1 MPYNNKNGR
10 NTRKDFKIMEETTI
24 IMPKWFEIYISLWI
38 ITYCLN
44 YITSTDLYKYFKK
57 ELLRRNNNERN
68 KTK

>member
-1 MPYNNKNGR
+1 MD
-10 NTRKDFKIMEETTI
+10 TITI

-57 ELLRRNNNERN
+57 ELLRRN
-68 KTK
+68 KK

>member
-1 MPYNNKNGR
+1 MDK
-10 NTRKDFKIMEETTI
+10 TTI

-57 ELLRRNNNERN
+57 ELLRRNKKSN
-68 KTK
+68 KRKDQ